1 MVQKNMKQYK
11 VVRGP
16 YQDKTQGLKFGYE
29 YTSGNKVTRTKKST
43 QAEESDAN

>member
-16 YQDKTQGLKFGYE
+16 YKDKAQGLKFGYE
-29 YTSGNKVTRTKKST
+29 YTSGNKVTSGKKNT
-43 QAEESDAN
+43 QVEDSE